1 MGQLVSSSI
10 PNLISGVSQQPQNVR
25 LPTQGEEQVNCFSSV
40 TDFLKRRPAMNSV
53 ARLMDAATARGLG
66 SSVFMHPINRDE
78 REKYLVLIYKDG
90 IKVFDLDGTEKTVT
104 VDESAKAYLAQA
116 QDPMA
121 DFRAQTINDHTF
133 IVNRRVTVKADAESL
148 TPKRPPEALVFIKQA
163 SYNTTYTITLD
174 GVEHSFTTADGV
186 APADQPADPLS
197 SSEIAAALAGS
208 IKSPTVGGVAW
219 TGTLSGTLQGTLKGS
234 RGRKHPTTGNVSW
247 GSFETTGAFLTE
259 SATASFSGSVTGDV
273 LEGSF
278 TGLAFSDGEYSHTNA
293 ADLEDPA
300 INAIY
305 RDLSFSGSFTGSTTP
320 QVSSSTTGDMYQVR
334 TSNSTVWIRRTDGKD
349 FKIAVSDTR
358 SNTHTSLCKGTTQR
372 FSDLLTIAPRDFV
385 TEVIGDASSS
395 FDNYYVRFEP
405 MDENSDF
412 GTGLWKETVKPGIP
426 SKLDAGTMPH
436 GLIRQA
442 DGTFTFGKLDWAE
455 RACGDED
462 SAPLPSFVDRTINGL
477 FFYRNRLAFLSED
490 NVVMS
495 ETGEFFNFFVTTVT
509 TMVDSDVID
518 VAASNVKS
526 SLLQH
531 AAVFSGGIILF
542 SDQTQFTME
551 HDTVLANATVSIKP
565 VTEFEADMSAAPVS
579 AGKTVFFATRRGEWG
594 GVREYL
600 TLPDNSDQ
608 NDAADVT
615 AHVPRYITGGIFKLI
630 CSTNEDLLLVL
641 SRNKRDSIWLYKYY
655 WNGSEKIQSAWSRW
669 DMAGTVLS
677 GAMFT
682 SKFYCVMEYDD
693 GVWLEVCD
701 FAPAFKD
708 PGEPIEYCLDRKVTE
723 ERCMVGPYDQ
733 ATKTTTITLPWPVRE
748 GLSPLLVTRTAQG
761 QKAGVLLDIVS
772 HDGDTVTVRG
782 DASGK
787 KFFAGIPYRSTY
799 TFSQQ
804 AIREESKG
812 NAITTGRLQLR
823 SMTLNCDDTGYL
835 EMEVTPSFRQTSHYI
850 FTGRELG
857 HGTNV
862 IGNIPLYTGKIKVP
876 VLSLNTQVSIAAT
889 SASFLPFA
897 LVNASWE
904 GFYNTR
910 HRQV

>member
-1 MGQLVSSSI
+1 MGQLVSGSI

-53 ARLMDAATARGLG
+53 ARLMDAEAARSLG
-66 SSVFMHPINRDE
+66 ESLFVHPINRDE
-78 REKYLVLIYKDG
+78 REKYLVLVSRENVR
-90 IKVFDLDGTEKTVT
+90 VFDLNGVEKTVT
-104 VDESAKAYLAQA
+104 LDESAKTYLAQA
-116 QDPMA
+116 EDA
-121 DFRAQTINDHTF
+121 LTDFRAQTINDYTF
-133 IVNRRVTVKADAESL
+133 ILNRRVTVRADETSL
-148 TPKRPPEALVFIKQA
+148 TPSRPPEALVFIKQA
-163 SYNTTYTITLD
+163 SYNTTYTVTLGEGD
-174 GVEHSFTTADGV
+174 DALVAEFTTLDGV
-186 APADQPADPLS
+186 APADEPADSLS
-197 SSEIAAALAGS
+197 SREIAEK
-208 IKSPTVGGVAW
+208 I
-219 TGTLSGTLQGTLKGS
+219 
-234 RGRKHPTTGNVSW
+234 
-247 GSFETTGAFLTE
+247 TE
-259 SATASFSGSVTGDV
+259 IINNDARYTAESC
-273 LEGSF
+273 
-278 TGLAFSDGEYSHTNA
+278 
-293 ADLEDPA
+293 
-300 INAIY
+300 
-305 RDLSFSGSFTGSTTP
+305 
-320 QVSSSTTGDMYQVR
+320 
-334 TSNSTVWIRRTDGKD
+334 NSTIWIRTKDGSD
-349 FKIAVSDTR
+349 FKIAVADTR

-372 FSDLLTIAPRDFV
+372 FSDLLTAAPRDFV

-405 MDENSDF
+405 LDEKSDF

-426 SKLDAGTMPH
+426 SRLDASTMPH

-442 DGTFTFGKLDWAE
+442 DGTFTFGRLDWAE
-455 RACGDED
+455 RSCGDED
-462 SAPLPSFVDRTINGL
+462 SAPMPSFVGRTLNGL

-490 NVVMS
+490 NVIMS

-509 TMVDSDVID
+509 TLVDSDVID

-531 AAVFSGGIILF
+531 AAVFSGGILLF

-551 HDTVLANATVSIKP
+551 HDTVLSNATVSIKP
-565 VTEFEADMSAAPVS
+565 VTEFEADMTAAPVS
-579 AGKTVFFATRRGEWG
+579 SGKTVFFATRRGEWG

-615 AHVPRYITGGIFKLI
+615 AHVPRYIAGGIFKLI
-630 CSTNEDLLLVL
+630 CSTNEDILLVL
-641 SRNKRDSIWLYKYY
+641 SRNRRDAIWLYKYY

-677 GAMFT
+677 GAMFE
-682 SKFYCVMEYDD
+682 SRFYGIMAYDD
-693 GVWLEVCD
+693 GIWLEVCD

-708 PGEPIEYCLDRKVTE
+708 AGEPIEYCLDRKVTE
-723 ERCMVGPYDQ
+723 ERCIIGGYD
-733 ATKTTTITLPWPVRE
+733 AVAKTTTITLPYPVTE
-748 GLSPLLVTRTAQG
+748 TTPVLVTRTAPG
-761 QKAGVLLDIVS
+761 QKAGVLLTIVR
-772 HDGDTVTVRG
+772 HAGDEVVVRG
-782 DASGK
+782 DVSDRR
-787 KFFAGIPYRSTY
+787 FFAGIPYRSTY

-804 AIREESKG
+804 AIREQSKG

-835 EMEVTPSFRQTSHYI
+835 EMEVTPSFRETSRYI

-857 HGTNV
+857 HGTNI
-862 IGNIPLYTGKIKVP
+862 IGDIPLYTGKIKIP
-876 VLSLNTQVSIAAT
+876 VLSLNTQVSVAAT